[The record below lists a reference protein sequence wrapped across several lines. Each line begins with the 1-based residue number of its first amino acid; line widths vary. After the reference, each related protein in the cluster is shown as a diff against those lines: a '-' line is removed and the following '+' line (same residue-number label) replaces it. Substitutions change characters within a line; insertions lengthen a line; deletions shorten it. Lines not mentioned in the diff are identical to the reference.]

1 MDVVATLVSVL
12 REGGLDAMAS
22 VDTDIAV
29 DTDPLVIVEESVA
42 RPVASFSWR
51 WAHQVNIDIHAVTA
65 IDADPIAVLDNA
77 LDILWDWFQAGKP
90 AGGVWASH
98 LEITQIPSLVP
109 TDRLT
114 ATHLRQAR
122 TEISLVARS
131 LAV

>member
-1 MDVVATLVSVL
+1 MDVVATVVSVL
-12 REGGLDAMAS
+12 RDGDLDATAS

-29 DTDPLVIVEESVA
+29 TVDPLVIVEESVA

-51 WAHQVNIDIHAVTA
+51 WAHQVNIDIHAITP
-65 IDADPIAVLDNA
+65 ITRDPIAVLDKA

-98 LEITQIPSLVP
+98 LEITQIPTLAP
-109 TDRLT
+109 TGKLT